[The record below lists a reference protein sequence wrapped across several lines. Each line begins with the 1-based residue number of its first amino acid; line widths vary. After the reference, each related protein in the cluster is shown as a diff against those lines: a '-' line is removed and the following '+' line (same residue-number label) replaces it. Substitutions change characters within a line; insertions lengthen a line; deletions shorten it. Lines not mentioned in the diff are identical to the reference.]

1 MQTSMRRLV
10 DEGRSTI
17 RMRPPCSHRVP
28 REALG
33 SVIVHRGRAESAGED
48 PTESAGCQGHRAP
61 SPRRL
66 QHSDR
71 RAEGTGAIAVIS
83 SQPPH
88 RGRTAEKRGRT
99 TPIGN
104 TLRSRTPCRGS
115 RTSSIVD
122 AMEHYGNRRPRVER
136 LVSAWNQGI
145 RDDGESEYGT
155 DDPLIGAATEPSK
168 RPRTRLTDEEVE
180 AMRTARAN
188 GVNVTALA
196 KQFGVHR
203 GTVWVKTR
211 QPR

>member
-122 AMEHYGNRRPRVER
+122 AMEHYGNRRSRVER
-136 LVSAWNQGI
+136 LVSAWNQSHCVEP
-145 RDDGESEYGT
+145 DPAGES
-155 DDPLIGAATEPSK
+155 DDPLIGASAEPKK
-168 RPRTRLTDEEVE
+168 RPRTRLTDEEVD
-180 AMRTARAN
+180 AMRTARAQ
-188 GVNVTALA
+188 GVGANALA
-196 KQFGVHR
+196 RQFGVHR
-203 GTVWVKTR
+203 GTVWAKTR
-211 QPR
+211 LA